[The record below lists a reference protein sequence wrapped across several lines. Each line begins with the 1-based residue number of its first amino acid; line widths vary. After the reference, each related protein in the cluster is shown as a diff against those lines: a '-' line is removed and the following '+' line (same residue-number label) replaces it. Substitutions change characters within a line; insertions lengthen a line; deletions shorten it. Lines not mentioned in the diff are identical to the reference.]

1 MQPES
6 YDLSTVS
13 KARGQRGSLE
23 QLEDGRWQARYRESG
38 RKGKRPQKTFA
49 KNEKQKAVEWLRA
62 GLNEA
67 TEIADGNTAIL
78 TRRREAG
85 RTVTTTLDDF
95 LAAYDAE
102 PQTQNRI
109 RVQLDV
115 ARRAFG
121 PRLLTSLEPYEL
133 QAWRK
138 TISPGWRSDVFQAF
152 RQVLKQAVAWH
163 WIETNPTDGI
173 PNPQRKRPEVTPLPW
188 QHALLLSDEITRIY
202 RAVPIVGC
210 GTGLRPEEWLAL
222 ERRDVDLDAMVI
234 HVRRV
239 YSSGRLVELGPEG
252 AKTRLQRRRVPIRQ
266 AVAEAL
272 EELVPRR
279 IDTPLLFPGQRR
291 NKTGNW
297 LLGLTSFRERVWRPT
312 FAAAGLPYQRP
323 YDMRH
328 TYASE
333 AIAAGINLF
342 DLSRFM
348 GTSLKEIDETY
359 GHLVAD
365 SEDRGRALLD
375 AYDSRRER
383 VARIGG

>member
-1 MQPES
+1 
-6 YDLSTVS
+6 
-13 KARGQRGSLE
+13 
-23 QLEDGRWQARYRESG
+23 
-38 RKGKRPQKTFA
+38 
-49 KNEKQKAVEWLRA
+49 
-62 GLNEA
+62 
-67 TEIADGNTAIL
+67 
-78 TRRREAG
+78 
-85 RTVTTTLDDF
+85 
-95 LAAYDAE
+95 
-102 PQTQNRI
+102 
-109 RVQLDV
+109 
-115 ARRAFG
+115 
-121 PRLLTSLEPYEL
+121 
-133 QAWRK
+133 
-138 TISPGWRSDVFQAF
+138 
-152 RQVLKQAVAWH
+152 
-163 WIETNPTDGI
+163 
-173 PNPQRKRPEVTPLPW
+173 
-188 QHALLLSDEITRIY
+188 
-202 RAVPIVGC
+202 
-210 GTGLRPEEWLAL
+210 
-222 ERRDVDLDAMVI
+222 
-234 HVRRV
+234 
-239 YSSGRLVELGPEG
+239 LVELGPEG

-272 EELVPRR
+272 EEFVPRR